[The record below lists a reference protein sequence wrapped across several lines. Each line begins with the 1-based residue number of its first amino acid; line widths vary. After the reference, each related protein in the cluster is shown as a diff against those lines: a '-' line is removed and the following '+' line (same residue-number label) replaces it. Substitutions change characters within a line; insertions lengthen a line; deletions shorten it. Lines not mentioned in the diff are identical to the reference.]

1 MKNYNQDR
9 YLISENGTV
18 EQALS
23 KIEINALGFICT
35 TNEKDE
41 VVGLATDGDIRRM
54 LISGLTLSSQIRF
67 NNLFES
73 LNVSDNF
80 NQICKL
86 FKSRKINFL
95 PILDNG
101 RLVNIITKKQFHT
114 LLLHDKT
121 WGLDHDFKN
130 VDEGEIDFEVYNRPW
145 GFYKTTMLSSYTQSK
160 IITVFPNE
168 QLSFQ
173 EHRLREEHWVIIKGT
188 GEVTL
193 DNLTF
198 DVNPGKYIYIPI
210 GCKHQI
216 INNSNENLVF
226 SEVQLGSYFG
236 ESDIIRYSDKYNRI
250 RD

>member
-1 MKNYNQDR
+1 MKNTVQIDN
-9 YLISENGTV
+9 YLIDENDTIKS
-18 EQALS
+18 ALI
-23 KIEINALGFICT
+23 KINNNKKGFLFIK
-35 TNEKDE
+35 NEKKIVLG
-41 VVGLATDGDIRRM
+41 VVTDGDIRRM
-54 LISGLTLSSQIRF
+54 LISGLILSNQIRF

-73 LNVSDNF
+73 LKVSDNF

-121 WGLDHDFKN
+121 WGLDHDFTN

-173 EHRLREEHWVIIKGT
+173 EHRLREEHWVIIKGN

-193 DNLTF
+193 DNFTF

-216 INNSNENLVF
+216 INNSNENIVF

-250 RD
+250 